1 MFFQYQLTE
10 SLHTNFLFF
19 SFLIT
24 AILNIDF
31 IPMRYRNFLT
41 GFVIFLCFCFP
52 VASFSQEMV
61 FSARADASTVG
72 LEDVFRVTFSFQNAP
87 SGISYKPPAF
97 HGFVIKGGPSQSQN
111 QSISIINGKREQ
123 STTIELT
130 YLLQAEQLGNLRIE
144 PLELVVENK
153 SFHTNAL
160 NIKVVKG
167 SVLAQNQRQ
176 QQRSRS
182 FFDDD
187 LDDFWKQQDAMI
199 QQMMQQMQQM
209 QQSMLGNMPPGMD
222 PRITTDISDL
232 DEKNI
237 KKNVFIKVEVDK
249 TNPYVG
255 EQITAQY
262 KLYTRL
268 NMNMKLTQLPSL
280 NGFWSEDFQIPTP
293 PQPTIEVVNGKKYNV
308 FLLKKSALF
317 PQQAGRLILD
327 PAKAEG
333 QVQVAELD
341 NRSWGGYQIK
351 NVQTEVASVPITIQ
365 VKPLPEHHKPKSFTG
380 GVGQFSVKAVLDSNV
395 VNTDNPGSLKFVITG
410 TGNFNLIA
418 QPLTSDFPPALGLSE
433 PVIEDSILSR
443 SPNISGKKTF
453 TYFLSPQEAGTFTI
467 PSFEFS
473 FFDPSTQQYKTLQ
486 TSPLSLEVKK
496 GKGSN
501 VVKKERGLM
510 DIHDIEKGALNS
522 KASNVFLWTGWSY
535 WRTYILAFLLF
546 LGAIIFVKQQQ
557 KAQADVAG
565 WKNKK
570 ANKVA
575 WKRLAKARKLINHQ
589 NNALFYEEVAKAIWL
604 YLSDKLAIPMSA
616 LSKQNVADK
625 LHVRNV
631 SSPLIEQTHQII
643 EECEMALYS
652 PAGGQQQRLHVLE
665 STTNLISQLEKELN

>member
-1 MFFQYQLTE
+1 
-10 SLHTNFLFF
+10 
-19 SFLIT
+19 
-24 AILNIDF
+24 
-31 IPMRYRNFLT
+31 
-41 GFVIFLCFCFP
+41 
-52 VASFSQEMV
+52 MV
-61 FSARADASTVG
+61 FSAKAEANTVG
-72 LEDVFRVTFSFQNAP
+72 LEDVFRVTFSFRNAP
-87 SGISYKPPAF
+87 PGISYKPPSF
-97 HGFVIKGGPSQSQN
+97 NGFILRGGPSQSQN
-111 QSISIINGKREQ
+111 QTTSFINGRREQ
-123 STTIELT
+123 STSIELT
-130 YLLQAEQLGNLRIE
+130 YLLQAEHLGNLRID

-153 SFHTNAL
+153 SYHTNAL

-176 QQRSRS
+176 QHRSRS

-187 LDDFWKQQDAMI
+187 LDDFWQQQDAMI

-222 PRITTDISDL
+222 PRITTDINDL

-268 NMNMKLTQLPSL
+268 NMNMQLTQLPSL
-280 NGFWSEDFQIPTP
+280 NGFWSEDFQIPSP

-317 PQQAGRLILD
+317 PQQAGRLTLD

-333 QVQVAELD
+333 QVQVAEMD
-341 NRSWGGYQIK
+341 NSRWGGYQIK
-351 NVQTEVASVPITIQ
+351 NVQTEVASVPINIQ
-365 VKPLPEHHKPKSFTG
+365 VKPLPEQNQPKSFSG
-380 GVGQFSVKAVLDSNV
+380 GVGQFSIKAILDSNV

-410 TGNFNLIA
+410 TGNFNLIG
-418 QPLTSDFPPALGLSE
+418 QPLTTDFPPALGLSE
-433 PVIEDSILSR
+433 PIIEDTILSR

-453 TYFLSPQEAGTFTI
+453 SYFLSPQEAGVFTI
-467 PSFEFS
+467 PPFEFS
-473 FFDPSTQQYKTLQ
+473 YFDPSTQQYKTLK
-486 TSPLSLEVKK
+486 TSPLPIEVKK

-501 VVKKERGLM
+501 IVKKEAGLM
-510 DIHDIEKGALNS
+510 DIHDIEKGAFNS
-522 KASNVFLWTGWSY
+522 KTNNAFLWTGWSY
-535 WRTYILAFLLF
+535 WGTYIIAILLF
-546 LGAIIFVKQQQ
+546 LVAFVLVKRQQ

-575 WKRLAKARKLINHQ
+575 WKRLATARKLMDSQ

-604 YLSDKLAIPMSA
+604 YLSDKLAIPMSV
-616 LSKQNVADK
+616 LSKQNIADQLQK
-625 LHVRNV
+625 RKI
-631 SSPLIEQTHQII
+631 SSTLIEQIHQII
-643 EECEMALYS
+643 EECEMTLYS
-652 PAGGQQQRLHVLE
+652 PAGGQQQRIHVLE